1 MLLSYLCQ
9 SKVEYSI
16 GRIKEYTPL
25 SSKKTFEKQNKKQL
39 PINVFFSA
47 FPKYKYSPTD
57 MIFALGA
64 LMEEHRDSQK
74 GLHCVFV
81 ALEKAYDGVRSEA

>member
-1 MLLSYLCQ
+1 MH
-9 SKVEYSI
+9 
-16 GRIKEYTPL
+16 
-25 SSKKTFEKQNKKQL
+25 FFQL
-39 PINVFFSA
+39 FPNINIVLQIS
-47 FPKYKYSPTD
+47 TD

>member
-1 MLLSYLCQ
+1 MH
-9 SKVEYSI
+9 
-16 GRIKEYTPL
+16 
-25 SSKKTFEKQNKKQL
+25 FFQL
-39 PINVFFSA
+39 FPNINIVLQIS
-47 FPKYKYSPTD
+47 TD

-81 ALEKAYDGVRSEA
+81 ALEKAYDRVLREAVVLFEELRLSHCNL

>member
-1 MLLSYLCQ
+1 MH
-9 SKVEYSI
+9 
-16 GRIKEYTPL
+16 
-25 SSKKTFEKQNKKQL
+25 FFQL
-39 PINVFFSA
+39 FPNINIVLQIS
-47 FPKYKYSPTD
+47 TD

-81 ALEKAYDGVRSEA
+81 ALEKAYDGVRSEAWGQGEVCIWRDRCV